1 MRKTLFNCKTD
12 RLTYGIRE
20 MVELAARVGALD
32 PDFIFIGENIG
43 DPVAN
48 GWEVP
53 KFVKRIVI
61 DLVASRN
68 SQVFGYTHSR
78 GRIET
83 RRWVADYSRRYSPSS
98 RLDGEHVVFANGL
111 GGAISIFYRML
122 KPGTRI
128 IQPLPSYP
136 AHSST
141 ESFAAGVAPI
151 GYRLDPANSW
161 YPDLEHLE
169 RQIRR
174 YPQIAGIL
182 LINPNNPTGAVYDAP
197 TLEAII
203 RLAERYQLM
212 LISDEVYFR
221 LVYKSCRYVHVTE
234 LAGRRVPLVIM
245 RGMSKDVPWP
255 GSRCGW
261 MEFHNT
267 DLDADFARFFESIK
281 RPLMLE
287 VCSTTLPQTA
297 LPLIYDHPEY
307 KRWNTRYTTEL
318 ENNATAIFRILSRT
332 PGLRVSP
339 IQGAFYMMALFDP
352 KALNARQTLP
362 IKRASLRAFIR
373 QAVAK
378 RNLPLDKRFAYYLLA
393 ATGICVVPASDFK
406 SPYPGFRITTLDRN
420 PAWRNRVFRL
430 LSAAVQRY
438 LAS

>member
-1 MRKTLFNCKTD
+1 MRRPVFNANTD

-20 MVELAARVGALD
+20 MVELAARVASLD
-32 PDFIFIGENIG
+32 PAFTLIGENIG
-43 DPVAN
+43 DPVAK

-53 KFVKRIVI
+53 KFVKHIVT
-61 DLVASRN
+61 DLVAARN
-68 SQVFGYTHSR
+68 SQVYGYTHSR
-78 GRIET
+78 GRIAT
-83 RRWVADYSRRYSPSS
+83 RQWVADYARRFSPRS
-98 RLDGEHVVFANGL
+98 RLDGEHVVFTNGL

-122 KPGTRI
+122 KPGARI
-128 IQPLPSYP
+128 IQPRPGYP

-141 ESFAAGVAPI
+141 ERFAAGAASI
-151 GYRLDPANSW
+151 GYRLDPANRW

-174 YPQIAGIL
+174 YPEVAGIL

-197 TLEAII
+197 VLEAII
-203 RLAERYQLM
+203 RLAEKYQLM

-221 LVYKSCRYVHVTE
+221 LVYNNCRYVHVTE
-234 LAGRRVPLVIM
+234 LAGWRVPLVIM

-255 GSRCGW
+255 GARCGW

-267 DLDADFARFFESIK
+267 DLDADFASFFESIK

-287 VCSTTLPQTA
+287 VCSTALPQAA

-307 KRWNTRYTTEL
+307 DRWIARYTAEL
-318 ENNATAIFRILSRT
+318 ACNGNAIFRILGRT
-332 PGLRVSP
+332 PGLRVCP

-352 KALNARQTLP
+352 KALKARQTLP
-362 IKRASLRAFIR
+362 IARAAVRAFIR
-373 QAVAK
+373 KAAAEQTP
-378 RNLPLDKRFAYYLLA
+378 PLDKQFAYYLLA
-393 ATGICVVPASDFK
+393 ATGICVVPASDFE

-420 PAWRNRVFRL
+420 PSRRNRVYRS

>member
-1 MRKTLFNCKTD
+1 MRRTLFNANTD
-12 RLTYGIRE
+12 RMTYGIRE
-20 MVELAARVGALD
+20 MVELAARVGALN
-32 PDFIFIGENIG
+32 PGFEFIGENIG
-43 DPVAN
+43 DPVAK

-53 KFVKRIVI
+53 RFVKRIVTR
-61 DLVASRN
+61 LVASRD
-68 SQVFGYTHSR
+68 SAVFGYTHSR
-78 GRIET
+78 GRIAT
-83 RRWVADYSRRYSPSS
+83 RQWVADYARRYSPGS
-98 RLDGEHVVFANGL
+98 RLDGEHVVFTNGL

-122 KPGTRI
+122 KPGARI
-128 IQPLPSYP
+128 IQPCPGYP

-141 ESFAAGVAPI
+141 ERFAAGAASI
-151 GYRLDPANSW
+151 GYRLDPGNRW

-174 YPQIAGIL
+174 HPEIAGIL
-182 LINPNNPTGAVYDAP
+182 LVNPNNPTGAVYDAP

-212 LISDEVYFR
+212 LVSDEVYFR
-221 LVYKSCRYVHVTE
+221 LVYNGCRYVHVTE
-234 LAGRRVPLVIM
+234 LAGRRVPLVVM

-255 GSRCGW
+255 GARCGW

-267 DLDADFARFFESIK
+267 DRDADFARFFESIK

-307 KRWNTRYTTEL
+307 KRWNARYTAEL
-318 ENNATAIFRILSRT
+318 ERNGKAIAGILSRT
-332 PGLRVSP
+332 PGLRVPP

-352 KALNARQTLP
+352 KVLNARQTLP
-362 IKRASLRAFIR
+362 VACAAVRAFIR
-373 QAVAK
+373 KAVAK

-393 ATGICVVPASDFK
+393 ATGICVVPASDFT

-420 PAWRNRVFRL
+420 PSRRDRVYRT

>member
-1 MRKTLFNCKTD
+1 MRRTIFNPGTS

-20 MVELAARVGALD
+20 MVELAARVKELD
-32 PDFIFIGENIG
+32 PDFAFIGENIG
-43 DPVAN
+43 DPVAK

-53 KFVKRIVI
+53 KFVKRIVTG
-61 DLVASRN
+61 LVAARDSA
-68 SQVFGYTHSR
+68 VFGYTHSR
-78 GRIET
+78 GRIAT
-83 RRWVADYSRRYSPSS
+83 RQWVADYARRYSPSS

-122 KPGTRI
+122 KRGSRI
-128 IQPLPSYP
+128 IQPCPGYP

-141 ESFAAGVAPI
+141 ERFAAGAASI
-151 GYRLDPANSW
+151 GYRLDPDNRW
-161 YPDLEHLE
+161 YPDLAHLE
-169 RQIRR
+169 CQIRR
-174 YPQIAGIL
+174 HPEIAGIL

-212 LISDEVYFR
+212 LVSDEVYFR
-221 LVYKSCRYVHVTE
+221 MVYSGCHYVQLTE
-234 LAGRRVPLVIM
+234 LAGRRVPLVVL

-255 GSRCGW
+255 GARCGW

-267 DLDADFARFFESIK
+267 DCDADFARFFESIK
-281 RPLMLE
+281 RTLMLE

-307 KRWNTRYTTEL
+307 KLWNARYTAEL
-318 ENNATAIFRILSRT
+318 ERNGQAIFRILTRA

-339 IQGAFYMMALFDP
+339 IQGAFYMMALFEP
-352 KALNARQTLP
+352 KALNVRQTLP
-362 IKRASLRAFIR
+362 IACAAARAFIR

-378 RNLPLDKRFAYYLLA
+378 RNLPPDKRFAYYLLA
-393 ATGICVVPASDFK
+393 ATGICVVPASDFT
-406 SPYPGFRITTLDRN
+406 SPYPGFRITTLERN
-420 PAWRNRVFRL
+420 PSRRDRVYRA

-438 LAS
+438 LDV

>member
-1 MRKTLFNCKTD
+1 MRRPIFNAESD

-20 MVELAARVGALD
+20 MAELAARAEALD
-32 PDFIFIGENIG
+32 PDFTLIGENIG
-43 DPVAN
+43 DPVAK

-53 KFVKRIVI
+53 PFVKRIVSN
-61 DLVASRN
+61 LVAARN
-68 SQVFGYTHSR
+68 SKVFGYTHSR

-83 RRWVADYSRRYSPSS
+83 RRWVADYARRFSPSS

-122 KPGTRI
+122 KPGARI
-128 IQPLPSYP
+128 IQPLPGYP

-141 ESFAAGVAPI
+141 ESFAAGAASI
-151 GYRLDPANSW
+151 GYRLDPASGW
-161 YPDLEHLE
+161 HPDLEHLE

-174 YPQIAGIL
+174 CPQIAGIL

-203 RLAERYQLM
+203 RLAERYHLM

-221 LVYKSCRYVHVTE
+221 LVYSNCRYVHVTE

-255 GSRCGW
+255 GARCGW

-267 DLDADFARFFESIK
+267 DCDADFARFFESVK

-307 KRWNTRYTTEL
+307 QRWNARYTAEL
-318 ENNATAIFRILSRT
+318 ERNGQSISRILSRT
-332 PGLRVSP
+332 PGLRVPP
-339 IQGAFYMMALFDP
+339 IQGAFYMMALFEP

-362 IKRASLRAFIR
+362 VACAAVRAFIR
-373 QAVAK
+373 KAVAK
-378 RNLPLDKRFAYYLLA
+378 PNLPLDKRFAYYLLA
-393 ATGICVVPASDFK
+393 ATGICVVPASDFT
-406 SPYPGFRITTLDRN
+406 SPFPGFRITTLDRN
-420 PAWRNRVFRL
+420 PSRRDRVYRTL
-430 LSAAVQRY
+430 AAAIERY

>member
-1 MRKTLFNCKTD
+1 MRRTLFNANTD

-32 PDFIFIGENIG
+32 PDFAFIGENIG
-43 DPVAN
+43 DPVAK

-53 KFVKRIVI
+53 QFIKRIVTG
-61 DLVASRN
+61 LVASRD
-68 SQVFGYTHSR
+68 SAVFGYTHSR
-78 GRIET
+78 GRIAT
-83 RRWVADYSRRYSPSS
+83 RQWAADYARRYSPGS
-98 RLDGEHVVFANGL
+98 RLDGEHVVFTNGL

-122 KPGTRI
+122 KPGARI
-128 IQPLPSYP
+128 IQPCPGYP

-141 ESFAAGVAPI
+141 ERFTAGAASI
-151 GYRLDPANSW
+151 GYRLDPDNRW

-174 YPQIAGIL
+174 HPQIAGIL

-221 LVYKSCRYVHVTE
+221 LVYNRGGYVHVTE
-234 LAGRRVPLVIM
+234 LAGRRVPLVVM

-255 GSRCGW
+255 GARCGW

-267 DLDADFARFFESIK
+267 DCDADFARFCESIK

-307 KRWNTRYTTEL
+307 KRWNARYTAEL
-318 ENNATAIFRILSRT
+318 ERNGNAIFRILSHT
-332 PGLRVSP
+332 PGLRVPP

-362 IKRASLRAFIR
+362 VACAAVRAFIR
-373 QAVAK
+373 KAVAE
-378 RNLPLDKRFAYYLLA
+378 RTMPLDKRFAYYLLA
-393 ATGICVVPASDFK
+393 ATGICVVPASDFT

-420 PAWRNRVFRL
+420 PSRRNRVYRT